1 MMIKSRGI
9 WLFGLAGSGKTYASK
24 IFNQELYNSFIID
37 GHEVRKN
44 INFDLGYSLLD
55 RELGLKRLL
64 GISKIVLRNDLYPI
78 CCSVLMTNKIF
89 EKCKNENIKVIQ
101 IDRSFDELEKIRKI
115 YQFDKNVVGK
125 DIKQPQIE
133 TAKIFN
139 NGTLEF
145 NGLIKKQI
153 SKL

>member
-1 MMIKSRGI
+1 
-9 WLFGLAGSGKTYASK
+9 
-24 IFNQELYNSFIID
+24 
-37 GHEVRKN
+37 
-44 INFDLGYSLLD
+44 
-55 RELGLKRLL
+55 
-64 GISKIVLRNDLYPI
+64 
-78 CCSVLMTNKIF
+78 MTNKIF